1 MLLADHSEPKE
12 LVKLLGQSVPVAVQN
27 LNQTS
32 RGDYYFG
39 GEDGK
44 TRQFCRV
51 QAGELL
57 SNIDSEE
64 DELRRY
70 YANADESNQ
79 IIEGIIS
86 PFPLTKRNRG
96 VTIRKGAS
104 RHTLFSYK
112 ITEGGH
118 IYSEHPYD
126 ISSSEYFA
134 WIRGLNRAG
143 IVTYYTINYVDTAKL
158 LVAIYNNEQRPPD
171 SHTTLNRYYRPRI
184 VIRKQ
189 DPFVKALMCL
199 SLAYRLGIGEEKAV
213 SIATRYKTIYD
224 VNMAEVDELCQCAG
238 IGKIVATK
246 LLEALGREL

>member
-1 MLLADHSEPKE
+1 MLLVDTAEPAE
-12 LVKLLGQSVPVAVQN
+12 MVALLKQAVPVTVIN
-27 LNQTS
+27 LNKTK

-39 GEDGK
+39 GEDGL

-70 YANADESNQ
+70 YENADESNQ
-79 IIEGIIS
+79 IIEGLIS
-86 PFPLTKRNRG
+86 PFPITKRNRG
-96 VTIRKGAS
+96 VTIRKNAS

-112 ITEGGH
+112 ITEQGH
-118 IYSEHPYD
+118 IYGEHPYNV
-126 ISSSEYFA
+126 SSSEYFA

-143 IVTYYTINYVDTAKL
+143 IVTYYTVNWVDTAKL

-171 SHTTLNRYYRPRI
+171 SHSTLNRYYRPRI
-184 VIRKQ
+184 SIRKQ

-199 SLAYRLGIGEEKAV
+199 SLAYRIGIGEEKAV
-213 SIATRYKTIYD
+213 SIASRYKTIYD
-224 VNMAEVDELCQCAG
+224 VNMAEVDELCECEG
-238 IGKIVATK
+238 IGKTVATK
-246 LLEALGREL
+246 LLTALGREL